1 MREGAHIKLME
12 LTIKQ
17 ENFCNYYVECG
28 NASEAYRRAYKAEK
42 MKDEAVWVNA
52 SKLLANTKVTLR
64 VKELQEQLQSKSDLK
79 KEDTIKWISELV
91 NFDAVECLFVN
102 RLSDIPPQYRRLV
115 KSAKPTNEG
124 FVVEFFDKQ
133 KAIDQISRMLGWDEA
148 EKIQVQSGDM
158 SEDEAMAIIKK
169 LKLKL

>member
-1 MREGAHIKLME
+1 MG

-17 ENFCNYYVECG
+17 ENFCNYYLECG
-28 NASEAYRRAYKAEK
+28 NAAEAYRRAYKAER
-42 MKDEAVWVNA
+42 MKDESVWIEA
-52 SKLLANTKVTLR
+52 SKLLNNPKVTLR
-64 VKELQEQLQSKSDLK
+64 VKELQEQLKAKSDLK

-102 RLSDIPPQYRRLV
+102 RLSDIPTQYRRLV
-115 KSAKPTNEG
+115 KSAKPSNEG
-124 FVVEFFDKQ
+124 FVIEFFDKQ

-148 EKIQVQSGDM
+148 EKIQVQGGDM

>member
-1 MREGAHIKLME
+1 MRKGAHSEPMG

-28 NASEAYRRAYKAEK
+28 NASEAYRRAYDCVRMSEK
-42 MKDEAVWVNA
+42 AVWENA
-52 SKLLANTKVTLR
+52 SKLLKNTKVAPR
-64 VKELQEQLQSKSDLK
+64 VKELQEQLQAKSDLK
-79 KEDTIKWISELV
+79 KEDTIKWISDLV
-91 NFDAVECLFVN
+91 NFDAIECLFVN
-102 RLSDIPPQYRRLV
+102 KLSDIPSQYRRLV

-158 SEDEAMAIIKK
+158 SEDEALAIIKK